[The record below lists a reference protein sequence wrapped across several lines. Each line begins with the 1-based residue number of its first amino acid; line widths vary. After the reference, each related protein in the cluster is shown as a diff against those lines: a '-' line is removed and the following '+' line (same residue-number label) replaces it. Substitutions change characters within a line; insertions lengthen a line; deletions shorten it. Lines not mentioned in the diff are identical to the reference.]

1 MLDLEEQQE
10 ATEEAQE
17 QLMDGD
23 ICKISWEGKIENSD
37 KIVDKTDDPT
47 IVVLGKGHVIP
58 GIEEIL
64 PGMKPG
70 ESKTVLIPP
79 EKGFGTRDRA
89 KVQVMSIRR
98 FKKQNIKPVPNMR
111 VRIQN
116 RFGTVRSVH
125 GGRVTVDFNPPLAGR
140 TLVYEVSVDSI
151 LHNPE
156 DITKAFIKKH
166 LPKENP
172 EEFSILIEEDTVTI
186 QLPREETLLFSEGLQ
201 FIKTFIASEL
211 ITNLDKIS
219 TVKFIE
225 TYPVPVGSQE

>member
-1 MLDLEEQQE
+1 MLDLAEQKE
-10 ATEEAQE
+10 ATEEVQE
-17 QLMDGD
+17 QLIVGN
-23 ICKISWEGKIENSD
+23 ICKISWKGKIENSD
-37 KIVDKTDDPT
+37 KIVDETDEPT
-47 IVVLGKGHVIP
+47 VVVLGKGHVIP

-70 ESKTVLIPP
+70 ESKKVLIPP
-79 EKGFGTRDRA
+79 EKGFGTRDRS

-116 RFGTVRSVH
+116 RFGTIRSVH

-140 TLVYEVSVDSI
+140 TLVYEVSVESI
-151 LHNPE
+151 LHTTE

-166 LPKENP
+166 LPKANP
-172 EEFSILIEEDTVTI
+172 EEFTIIIEEDTVKI
-186 QLPREETLLFSEGLQ
+186 QLPRDETLLFSEGLQ

-211 ITNLDKIS
+211 ITNLDKIN
-219 TVKFIE
+219 TVKYIE
-225 TYPVPVGSQE
+225 TYPVPVDSQK